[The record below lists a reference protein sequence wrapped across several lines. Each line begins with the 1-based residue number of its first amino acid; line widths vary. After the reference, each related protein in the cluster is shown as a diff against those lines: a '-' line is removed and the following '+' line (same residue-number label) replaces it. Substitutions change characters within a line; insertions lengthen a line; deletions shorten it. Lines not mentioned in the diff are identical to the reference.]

1 MEVEQITATNTEERP
16 KDRLRGSAPVSGYDY
31 WLNDDDDKITPAS
44 PLQGGEGGGA
54 SGAGGAADPRFA
66 PRNAG
71 RRFAFPPAGE
81 GAEAAEGE
89 RSVPIGALR
98 RKRRE
103 RERER
108 GFWGRPVRGRE
119 GWRGLTWAWREA
131 CLLMRLVLP
140 KAGRRMEVSTRLG

>member
-31 WLNDDDDKITPAS
+31 WLNDNSNDDTCFPPPSLPAL
-44 PLQGGEGGGA
+44 LQGGEGGGA
-54 SGAGGAADPRFA
+54 DPRSA

-71 RRFAFPPAGE
+71 RRLAFPPAGE

-89 RSVPIGALR
+89 TSVPIGALR

-103 RERER
+103 RESEDF
-108 GFWGRPVRGRE
+108 GEGR
-119 GWRGLTWAWREA
+119 
-131 CLLMRLVLP
+131 
-140 KAGRRMEVSTRLG
+140 